1 MSEFED
7 EQFEAEIAVEAE
19 GSADDGD
26 IMTDVNPLA
35 DFVKSVESQDFV
47 NAEGQFTDAISS
59 RLQDAL
65 DQAKVAMG
73 GRMYG
78 ASEEEPAAE
87 AS

>member
-1 MSEFED
+1 MSEE

-19 GSADDGD
+19 GTADEGD

-35 DFVKSVESQDFV
+35 DFVKSVEAQDFV
-47 NAEGQFTDAISS
+47 SAEGQFTDAISS

-65 DQAKVAMG
+65 DQAKVAMA
-73 GRMYG
+73 GRMFD
-78 ASEEEPAAE
+78 AQAEEPAPE